1 MAGNHLAIEL
11 LAELVRSESISGNE
25 LGNVAIYARFA
36 EAAGFVPVVDGR
48 NVWLTLGSGEG
59 PALLLNSHLDTV
71 KAGETWKRDPWDGAI
86 EGDRLHGLG
95 ANDAKGS
102 VAAQFAAAVALK
114 EAGFAG
120 NLVVCASCDEET
132 GGEGMERIAHLLPRY
147 DAASLRTATALA
159 PSDPQALCNL
169 GTALLELGEH
179 AAAAP
184 LYARALELSPRLLA
198 AQRGLVKAAIKVP
211 GRRAHASRPWQGHN
225 AVHAAAR
232 VIDRIATPDINIPGD
247 MEKPTAQ
254 VTMIVSKPSLTS
266 GQP

>member
-71 KAGETWKRDPWDGAI
+71 KAGETWRRDPWDGAI

-102 VAAQFAAAVALK
+102 VAAQFAAAVRATLGDAVYSAWPSRK
-114 EAGFAG
+114 ADAVAASIDPVTKDDSFVA
-120 NLVVCASCDEET
+120 CFCAASCRWAYASPSSST
-132 GGEGMERIAHLLPRY
+132 TLLSTMPPPMPN
-147 DAASLRTATALA
+147 DSLPT
-159 PSDPQALCNL
+159 DFL
-169 GTALLELGEH
+169 G
-179 AAAAP
+179 
-184 LYARALELSPRLLA
+184 S
-198 AQRGLVKAAIKVP
+198 RG
-211 GRRAHASRPWQGHN
+211 R
-225 AVHAAAR
+225 
-232 VIDRIATPDINIPGD
+232 
-247 MEKPTAQ
+247 
-254 VTMIVSKPSLTS
+254 
-266 GQP
+266 